1 MSPMNPE
8 PDPFEST
15 LRALQRRPLPVEWRQ
30 EMLQAATVVPAGLP
44 PRTPRWLLA
53 GWGLA
58 WAATLALYLGTP
70 AEPPPAPTAALGVTT
85 PPAQLWQQ
93 HRADIEALLAVN

>member
-1 MSPMNPE
+1 MNPE

-15 LRALQRRPLPVEWRQ
+15 LRALQRRPLPAQWRH

-70 AEPPPAPTAALGVTT
+70 AEPQPAVPSAALGAAT
-85 PPAQLWQQ
+85 PPTQLWQQ